1 MAIQATEDWLIHH
14 CRTAMESLG
23 FESGAFSVDS
33 GPYEWDGEYAKALL
47 DTTPA
52 VRVVFTGG
60 DFRDETEPSIDMD
73 WSVIVVT
80 GWAGETQRER
90 RRGDMAAYAI
100 CEMIAATIH
109 NAVATEDA
117 DDLASEPVARVRV
130 LSIDNAG
137 GGEWDRIGLAIY
149 ELAVTGE
156 AELEREAVLDDFLRA
171 RVAYDLVDEGTAE
184 DVVDRFDIPQD

>member
-23 FESGAFSVDS
+23 YIAGNFSVDS
-33 GPYEWDGEYAKALL
+33 GPYEWDGNYAKELL
-47 DTTPA
+47 DTVPA

-60 DFRDETEPSIDMD
+60 DFRDETEPSVDLD

-80 GWAGETQRER
+80 GWVGETQKER

-109 NAVATEDA
+109 NAVATA
-117 DDLASEPVARVRV
+117 DPTDLSSEPVARVRV
-130 LSIDNAG
+130 LSVNNAG

-156 AELEREAVLDDFLRA
+156 AELDRQAVLDDFLRA
-171 RVAYDLVDEGTAE
+171 RVAYDLVDEGIAE
-184 DVVDRFDIPQD
+184 DVVDEFEIPQD